1 MLHQVEDVEWIHRVE
16 RGLLGNEP
24 GLGKSKSA
32 IDATK
37 GMRTLIVAPA
47 MVLNSGTWRRELE
60 RWSNDPDMYTVAPY
74 TLLSGRVRTEKGHR
88 PSGVARPEFNQQWDA
103 VIIDESHYMKG
114 RNTNWK
120 AILERLT
127 LRADLVLPMTGTP
140 VPNWAHELFTTLRI
154 LFPDEAKRNGQF
166 GSFWRWAED
175 WFDTSPNRWSD
186 GKPVA
191 GPMLACTATCHRLPL
206 NQVCEHYQAFTKA
219 NLGQHYRRVWR
230 KDAIDLPPVIAIEVE
245 VPLEPPQRAEYNKLK
260 RDFTA
265 KVDGHTVVNWSQ
277 GSLNVAIDK
286 FTVSPWMLHKQG
298 PPRGGKLDRLAMDL
312 SGRSRATLVFAHYR
326 DVVEACHQVALGVG
340 MRSAYIHGGVGTR
353 AAQQAFA
360 DFHDGK
366 IDVLVGSLEVLSEGH
381 TLVEADMAIFVE
393 KSWKTYRNEQAR
405 FRVDRIGQTRPV
417 TILDYVA
424 PKTVDSNKR
433 RVIQLKTEQQ
443 IRTMTAA
450 EFTALI

>member
-206 NQVCEHYQAFTKA
+206 NQ
-219 NLGQHYRRVWR
+219 
-230 KDAIDLPPVIAIEVE
+230 
-245 VPLEPPQRAEYNKLK
+245 LEPPQRAEYNKLK